1 MTPLRQTHSGL
12 KKAIPLVLFGLL
24 ASADVLVLAA
34 LPSAAQSTQQTAS
47 TAVQQPTILD
57 SCSQPKID
65 TVSNVSEPLASPQV
79 PATSLTTTPSAELT
93 LAHDT
98 PIKLKFKQVLSSKTA
113 KQNQEITL
121 EVAEDVVVQGKT
133 VIAKGATA
141 KGCVAEV
148 ERAKKM
154 GHKGKLSI
162 VLTEVQLA
170 SGESLPVRGTHSK
183 VGGTAVARLALT
195 WIVAPFFALMAGK
208 EAKYSVGTEVTAL
221 VDGDR
226 PLDPAQF
233 SAATP
238 QPKSISQAKP

>member
-1 MTPLRQTHSGL
+1 MTTLRPKKSGL
-12 KKAIPLVLFGLL
+12 KRAIPLVLFGLL
-24 ASADVLVLAA
+24 ASADVLILAA
-34 LPSAAQSTQQTAS
+34 LPSAAQTSAQPTKA
-47 TAVQQPTILD
+47 AAQQPTILD
-57 SCSQPKID
+57 SCSQTKTD
-65 TVSNVSEPLASPQV
+65 TEPNVSEPLASPQV
-79 PATSLTTTPSAELT
+79 PAAPSVANPSAELT
-93 LAHDT
+93 LIHDT
-98 PIKLKFKQVLSSKTA
+98 PIKLKFKEVLSSKTA

-170 SGESLPVRGTHSK
+170 SGETMPVRGTHSK
-183 VGGTAVARLALT
+183 VGGTAVARLVLT
-195 WIVAPFFALMAGK
+195 WAIAPFFGLMAGK
-208 EAKYSVGTEVTAL
+208 EAKYSVGTEVIAF

-226 PLDPAQF
+226 QLDPAQF
-233 SAATP
+233 SGATP

>member
-1 MTPLRQTHSGL
+1 MTSLRQTHSGL

-34 LPSAAQSTQQTAS
+34 LPSAAQTSQQNAS
-47 TAVQQPTILD
+47 TAVQHTILD

-79 PATSLTTTPSAELT
+79 PAASLTTTPSAELT

-133 VIAKGATA
+133 VIAKGAIA

-154 GHKGKLSI
+154 GQKGKLSI

-170 SGESLPVRGTHSK
+170 SGKSLPVRGTHSK

-221 VDGDR
+221 VDCDR
-226 PLDPAQF
+226 QLDPAQF
-233 SAATP
+233 SAAAP